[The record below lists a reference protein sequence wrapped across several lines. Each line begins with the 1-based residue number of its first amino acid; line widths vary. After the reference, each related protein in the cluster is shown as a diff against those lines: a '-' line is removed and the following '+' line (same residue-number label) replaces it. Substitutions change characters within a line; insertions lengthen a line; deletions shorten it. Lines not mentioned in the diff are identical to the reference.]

1 MNEISTVLRTSLIN
15 VISPLLVE
23 GVEIPVFDGRVNPS
37 VSIPDLKRAKSYVII
52 RDQQEVETVGC
63 KVGYRQNALITLDII
78 AKYPANVG
86 SRATTELISGTIQP
100 LINEANFAPLL
111 ADFGWNLMKIT
122 KVSSRGLEENGNTE
136 TAFRKLITYN
146 FDVFEQEIILEG
158 SELQSL
164 IQFGL
169 G

>member
-1 MNEISTVLRTSLIN
+1 MNEISTILRIALIN

-23 GVEIPVFDGRVNPS
+23 GVEIPVFDKRVNPN
-37 VSIPDLKRAKSYVII
+37 VPIPTLLGAKCYII
-52 RDQQEVETVGC
+52 IKNQQEVETVGC
-63 KVGYRQNALITLDII
+63 KVGYRQNALISIDINV
-78 AKYPANVG
+78 KYPANVG
-86 SRATTELISGTIQP
+86 SSVTTELISGTIQP
-100 LINEANFAPLL
+100 MMHEGNFDSLL
-111 ADFGWNLMKIT
+111 AGFGWNLMKIT
-122 KVSSRGLEENGNTE
+122 RPNAQELEENGNTQ
-136 TAFRKLITYN
+136 TNYRKLITYN